1 MRGTILLNRSEDTH
15 KVEEEEKARFLLGV
29 LRQCF
34 ENTDVAEQICS
45 IWNTDGPLPP
55 DKKVK
60 LRGVLST
67 YGIQVIDNSDGHM
80 QIYLENELVGE
91 WLKSTY
97 KLRQDIRVMDPRQRI
112 YLEMTINCWSVFDQ
126 QEEQET

>member
-67 YGIQVIDNSDGHM
+67 YGIQVIDNSDRHM